1 MAFLPD
7 GSVVYQQ
14 YINDDPT
21 SIVSNLKNIGYTTVA
36 MHPYYATGWSRNK
49 VYPHLGY
56 DETYFIDDFDQTKIL
71 REYITDQ
78 ELYNK
83 IIDRYEKKSDDEK
96 LYIMGITMQ
105 NHGGYGERY
114 DNFNQEVYKIGAS
127 YTDANQYLSLLNESD
142 KALENLITY
151 FKGVDVELE
160 FTSVDADVVRG
171 WVLSLM
177 DEGRA
182 ETTVN
187 RKLSSLRSFYHY
199 LLRQKLVAVD
209 PVAKV
214 VGPKKKKPLPVFVR
228 DEAMS
233 QLLDGFE
240 FPQTFEGVRDKT
252 MLEVFYSTGM
262 RRAELIALRDGDVDF
277 SALVIK
283 VTGKRNKQRL
293 IPFGDRLQEA
303 LSVYL
308 QERTRFYSGECEAF
322 FIRKG
327 GVRLSPSSV
336 NYIVKRYL
344 SKVVTLKKKSPHVL
358 RHTFATS
365 MLNHQAELEAVKEL
379 LGHESL
385 TTTEVYTHT
394 TFEELKQV
402 YEQAHPRA

>member
-1 MAFLPD
+1 MLKDSFLK
-7 GSVVYQQ
+7 Y
-14 YINDDPT
+14 
-21 SIVSNLKNIGYTTVA
+21 LLLE
-36 MHPYYATGWSRNK
+36 RNYSEK
-49 VYPHLGY
+49 TILSYG
-56 DETYFIDDFDQTKIL
+56 ID
-71 REYITDQ
+71 
-78 ELYNK
+78 
-83 IIDRYEKKSDDEK
+83 
-96 LYIMGITMQ
+96 
-105 NHGGYGERY
+105 
-114 DNFNQEVYKIGAS
+114 
-127 YTDANQYLSLLNESD
+127 LNEFE
-142 KALENLITY
+142 AY
-151 FKGVDVELE
+151 FKSADEELE

-177 DEGRA
+177 EEGRA

-199 LLRQKLVAVD
+199 LLRQKLVTVD

-228 DEAMS
+228 DEVMN

-293 IPFGDRLQEA
+293 IPFGNRLQEV

-308 QERTRFYSGECEAF
+308 QERVRFYSGECEAF

-327 GVRLSPSSV
+327 GARLSPSSV

>member
-1 MAFLPD
+1 MLKDSFLK
-7 GSVVYQQ
+7 Y
-14 YINDDPT
+14 
-21 SIVSNLKNIGYTTVA
+21 LLLE
-36 MHPYYATGWSRNK
+36 RNYSEK
-49 VYPHLGY
+49 TILSYGIDL
-56 DETYFIDDFDQTKIL
+56 DEF
-71 REYITDQ
+71 E
-78 ELYNK
+78 
-83 IIDRYEKKSDDEK
+83 
-96 LYIMGITMQ
+96 
-105 NHGGYGERY
+105 
-114 DNFNQEVYKIGAS
+114 A
-127 YTDANQYLSLLNESD
+127 
-142 KALENLITY
+142 Y
-151 FKGVDVELE
+151 FKGADEELE

-199 LLRQKLVAVD
+199 LLCQKLVAVD

-228 DEAMS
+228 DEAMN

-293 IPFGDRLQEA
+293 IPFGDRLQEV

-308 QERTRFYSGECEAF
+308 QERARFYSGECEAF

>member
-1 MAFLPD
+1 MLKDSFLK
-7 GSVVYQQ
+7 Y
-14 YINDDPT
+14 
-21 SIVSNLKNIGYTTVA
+21 LLLE
-36 MHPYYATGWSRNK
+36 RNYSEK
-49 VYPHLGY
+49 TILSYG
-56 DETYFIDDFDQTKIL
+56 ID
-71 REYITDQ
+71 
-78 ELYNK
+78 
-83 IIDRYEKKSDDEK
+83 
-96 LYIMGITMQ
+96 
-105 NHGGYGERY
+105 
-114 DNFNQEVYKIGAS
+114 
-127 YTDANQYLSLLNESD
+127 LNEFE
-142 KALENLITY
+142 AY
-151 FKGVDVELE
+151 FKSVDEELE

-209 PVAKV
+209 PVVKV

-228 DEAMS
+228 DEAMD
-233 QLLDGFE
+233 QLLEGSE

-262 RRAELIALRDGDVDF
+262 RRAELMALRDGDVDF

-293 IPFGDRLQEA
+293 IPFGDRLQEVLKA
-303 LSVYL
+303 YL